1 MTAPSPTPS
10 ARRSSPS
17 AHARSVSPTPWP
29 SWRRVALSGAVALSA
44 SLAACSLIVTR
55 GATQCASDGDCA
67 GFGAGAKC
75 TAEKV
80 CRVAD
85 ASSDQ
90 ATVDAKPACTTN
102 RQCIDASG
110 GEPAICRKDTRVCVK
125 LVNPDC
131 PRVVAVAASG
141 DVVTDRRAVE
151 DDATIVLG
159 SLTSLVG
166 ANQLKGEAR
175 VNAFELAVQEF
186 ATRGGVPV
194 GDKTRP
200 VAFVSCNDIDLVQPD
215 GGDDPAGVRAARH
228 LVATVGV
235 PAIIGGGNSG
245 TTTAAL
251 KETTLKGTLLI
262 APSAT
267 SPALTNN
274 PDKGGLFFRT
284 APSDALQAIPLVQL
298 VNEVEAGITTP
309 ADLRLSLFSKGDS
322 YGQGL
327 RDQIVEKLTFNGRKL
342 SDPGNADYYRGL
354 EYKTDAGF
362 DFAAFVTATLAY
374 KPHIIVIAGTNET
387 VDGLIKPIEAG
398 WTGGQPPPVYVLSD
412 GLKADKLILAIKDDD
427 AAATPKGLRTRV
439 RGTAPG
445 RRNSVTDK
453 FILRYNA
460 RFPAEASA
468 ATTFGT
474 AGAYDA
480 AYLLLYGLGYV
491 TDGTPTGANMAA
503 GIRKATRVVPAS
515 VVEVGPAG
523 IDVAAPLVR
532 AGGDFDLN
540 GASSPLEFDE
550 AGESPADIEVWCVQ
564 KGTGGGSPTF
574 FSTDKYYNA
583 ATKMV
588 VGSFVCP

>member
-1 MTAPSPTPS
+1 MTAS
-10 ARRSSPS
+10 SSPS
-17 AHARSVSPTPWP
+17 RAPLAGDLPRARPWP
-29 SWRRVALSGAVALSA
+29 RVAVAWAVALSA
-44 SLAACSLIVTR
+44 SLAACSLLVTR
-55 GATQCASDGDCA
+55 GATQCTTDADCA
-67 GFGAGAKC
+67 GFGGGARC

-85 ASSDQ
+85 ASLADQ
-90 ATVDAKPACTTN
+90 ASVDAPPACTTN

-125 LVNPDC
+125 LVSPDC

-159 SLTSLVG
+159 SLTSLRG
-166 ANQLKGEAR
+166 PNQLKGEAR
-175 VNAFELAVQEF
+175 VNAIELALQEF
-186 ATRGGVPV
+186 STRGGVPV

-215 GGDDPAGVRAARH
+215 GGEDPAAVRAARH
-228 LVATVGV
+228 LVSTVGV
-235 PAIIGGGNSG
+235 PAILGGGNSG

-267 SPALTNN
+267 TPALTNN
-274 PDKGGLFFRT
+274 PDKAGLFFRT

-298 VNEVEAGITTP
+298 VSEIEAGITTP

-327 RDQIVEKLTFNGRKL
+327 RDQIVDNLTFNGKKL
-342 SDPGNADYYRGL
+342 SDPGNADFYRGL

-362 DFAAFVTATLAY
+362 DFAPFVTATLAY
-374 KPHIIVIAGTNET
+374 RPHIIVIAGTNET

-398 WTGGQPPPVYVLSD
+398 WGAAPLPIYVLTD
-412 GLKADKLILAIKDDD
+412 GLKADKLIAAIKDDL
-427 AAATPKGLRTRV
+427 AAEPSKGLRARV

-445 RRNSVTDK
+445 RRNGVNDK

-460 RFPAEASA
+460 RFPGEASA

-480 AYLLLYGLGYV
+480 AYLLLYGLGY
-491 TDGTPTGANMAA
+491 TTGGSPTGASVAA

-523 IDVAAPLVR
+523 IDVAGRFVR
-532 AGGDFDLN
+532 AGGEFDLN

-564 KGTGGGSPTF
+564 KGTGSPTF

-583 ATKMV
+583 VTKMV
-588 VGSFVCP
+588 VGTFVCP

>member
-1 MTAPSPTPS
+1 MTAS
-10 ARRSSPS
+10 SSPS
-17 AHARSVSPTPWP
+17 RAPLAGDLPRARPWP
-29 SWRRVALSGAVALSA
+29 RVAVAWAVALSA
-44 SLAACSLIVTR
+44 SLAACSLLVTR
-55 GATQCASDGDCA
+55 GATQCTTDADCA
-67 GFGAGAKC
+67 GFGGGARC

-85 ASSDQ
+85 ASLADQ
-90 ATVDAKPACTTN
+90 ASVDAPPACTTN

-125 LVNPDC
+125 LVSPDC

-159 SLTSLVG
+159 SLTSLRG
-166 ANQLKGEAR
+166 PNQLKGEAR
-175 VNAFELAVQEF
+175 VNAIELALQEF
-186 ATRGGVPV
+186 STRGGVPV

-215 GGDDPAGVRAARH
+215 GGEDPAAVRAARH
-228 LVATVGV
+228 LVSTVGV
-235 PAIIGGGNSG
+235 PAILGGGNSG

-267 SPALTNN
+267 TPALTNN
-274 PDKGGLFFRT
+274 PDKAGLFFRT

-298 VNEVEAGITTP
+298 VSEIEAGTTTP

-327 RDQIVEKLTFNGRKL
+327 RDQIVDNLTFNGKKL
-342 SDPGNADYYRGL
+342 SDPGNADFYRGL

-362 DFAAFVTATLAY
+362 DFAPFVTATLAY
-374 KPHIIVIAGTNET
+374 RPHIIVIAGTNET

-398 WTGGQPPPVYVLSD
+398 WGAAPLPIYVLTD
-412 GLKADKLILAIKDDD
+412 GLKADKLIAAIKDDL
-427 AAATPKGLRTRV
+427 AAEPSKGLRARV

-445 RRNSVTDK
+445 RRNGVNDK

-460 RFPAEASA
+460 RFPGEASA

-480 AYLLLYGLGYV
+480 AYLLLYGLGY
-491 TDGTPTGANMAA
+491 TTGGSPTGASVAA

-523 IDVAAPLVR
+523 IDVAGRFVR
-532 AGGDFDLN
+532 AGGEFDLN

-564 KGTGGGSPTF
+564 KGTGSPTF

>member
-1 MTAPSPTPS
+1 MTTPP
-10 ARRSSPS
+10 ARRAPPAAERALAWRASP
-17 AHARSVSPTPWP
+17 
-29 SWRRVALSGAVALSA
+29 WRRGALACAVALSA
-44 SLAACSLIVTR
+44 SLAACSLLVTR
-55 GATQCASDGDCA
+55 GATQCATDGDCA

-75 TAEKV
+75 TAETV

-85 ASSDQ
+85 GSMADQ
-90 ATVDAKPACTTN
+90 QTVDAKPACATN
-102 RQCIDASG
+102 RECIDASG

-125 LVNPDC
+125 LVTPDC

-175 VNAFELAVQEF
+175 VNALELALQEF
-186 ATRGGVPV
+186 AIRGGVPV

-215 GGDDPAGVRAARH
+215 GGQDPAVVRSSRH
-228 LVATVGV
+228 LVTTLGV
-235 PAIIGGGNSG
+235 AAVVGGGNSG

-251 KETTLKGTLLI
+251 KETTLKGALLI

-267 SPALTNN
+267 SPALTKS
-274 PDKGGLFFRT
+274 PDKAGLFFRT

-298 VNEVEAGITTP
+298 VNDVEAAIPTP
-309 ADLRLSLFSKGDS
+309 VDLRLTVFSKGDS

-327 RDQIVEKLTFNGRKL
+327 RDQLVENLTFNGKKL
-342 SDPGNADYYRGL
+342 SDPANTAFYRGL

-362 DFAAFVTATLAY
+362 DFAPFVAATLTF

-387 VDGLIKPIEAG
+387 VDGLIRPIETG
-398 WTGGQPPPVYVLSD
+398 WSGPEPRPMYVLSD
-412 GLKADKLILAIKDDD
+412 GLKADRLIAVVKDDD
-427 AAATPKGLRTRV
+427 AVAPPNPLRSRI

-453 FILRYNA
+453 FILRYNT
-460 RFPAEASA
+460 RFPADTSG

-480 AYLLLYGLGYV
+480 AYVLLYGLGYV
-491 TDGTPTGANMAA
+491 TDGLPTGAGIAA
-503 GIRKATRVVPAS
+503 GVRKATRVVPPSA
-515 VVEVGPAG
+515 VEVGPGG
-523 IDVAAPLVR
+523 IDVAGPIIR
-532 AGGDFDLN
+532 AGGELDLN

-588 VGSFVCP
+588 VGTYACP